1 MEEYKSCHQ
10 ILRDLKYCDTEFPRA
25 AIEAARQ
32 HRDDIIPGLIA
43 EIHDATKAS
52 ESNERVSTWGHIAGL
67 CLLSEFEAKEAFPAI
82 LISMTSAKAD
92 ELWGDFITEDLPQV
106 AARLADGPNQ
116 FALAIDNP
124 DVYEYVRGSLVEAV
138 FAMVCEAR
146 ISRET
151 AVQFLRDRLVAAI
164 RSKDVHVA
172 TKAVEMLGQ
181 LYASE
186 AHFEVKTA
194 ERCNLVDSSWIGEG
208 YFDEQLAR
216 GPAAFEEGKQRYR
229 HSDAKITTDNL
240 ANLPWFKQKRKGP
253 NTVIGALK
261 EIREPFTTFP
271 ADAVRWARKH
281 REEITPHLIQ
291 LIENVPEYAARRA
304 AASNLPESH
313 GHIIALYLLTEF
325 AVKEI
330 LPTLLSILNHSD
342 AKVVGSF
349 HDVIDQDM
357 AQILGRLAD
366 EPDQLSPLIFNMDAD
381 QALRRDATDAI
392 IWMVTEGKLSRDAA
406 ISRLLDWLNASRR
419 NHDTILT
426 TWIAGSLMDLGASD
440 ACQLLTEACEEGEM
454 EEMWICTEEIQ
465 DALSRG
471 DDTFL
476 QTLDDHRADRIE
488 HTVVELN
495 DWDWDG
501 SRAASSELW
510 GDEED
515 ADDLDDGDEDYLSD
529 SEDFRRMWLQAHDQM
544 SPLLPLNQPSEK
556 DRHFGPEV
564 TAPIRFEGP
573 KVGRNDPCPCGS
585 GKKYKKCCAK
595 AGD

>member
-1 MEEYKSCHQ
+1 MSCHQ

-32 HRDDIIPGLIA
+32 HRDEIIPGLIA

-52 ESNERVSTWGHIAGL
+52 ERNEPVSTWAHIAGL
-67 CLLSEFEAKEAFPAI
+67 CLLSEFEAKEAWPAI
-82 LISMTSAKAD
+82 LISMSSENAS
-92 ELWGDFITEDLPQV
+92 ELWGDFVTEDLPQV
-106 AARLADGPNQ
+106 AARLADSPDQ

-124 DVYEYVRGSLVEAV
+124 DVYEFVRGSLVEAV
-138 FAMVCEAR
+138 FRMVCEER

-151 AVQFLRDRLVAAI
+151 AVQFLRDRLVAAVQ
-164 RSKDVHVA
+164 SEDTHVA
-172 TKAVEMLGQ
+172 TRAVEMLGQ
-181 LYASE
+181 LYAKE
-186 AHFEVKTA
+186 AHDQVKAA
-194 ERCNLVDSSWIGEG
+194 ERCDLVDCSWIGEG
-208 YFDEQLAR
+208 YFDKQLAS
-216 GPAAFEEGKQRYR
+216 GPAALEEGRQRYR
-229 HSDAKITTDNL
+229 YRDAKTATDDL
-240 ANLPWFKQKRKGP
+240 ATLPWFHQKRKEP
-253 NTVIGALK
+253 KTVAEAVK

-281 REEITPHLIQ
+281 REEITSHLIQ
-291 LIENVPEYAARRA
+291 LIENVPEYAKRRA
-304 AASNLPESH
+304 ADSDLPERH

-330 LPTLLSILNHSD
+330 LPTLLCILNHSD
-342 AKVVGSF
+342 KEVVGSF

-366 EPDQLSPLIFNMDAD
+366 DPNQLSTLIFNMDAD
-381 QALRRDATDAI
+381 PVLRRDATDAI
-392 IWMVTEGKLSRDAA
+392 IWMVTEGKLNRDAA
-406 ISRLLDWLNASRR
+406 ISLLLDWLNASCR

-426 TWIAGSLMDLGASD
+426 TCIAGSLIDLGASD
-440 ACQLLTEACEEGEM
+440 ACQLLTEACDEGEM
-454 EEMWICTEEIQ
+454 EEMWICTEEIE

-488 HTVVELN
+488 HTVVELV

-501 SRAASSELW
+501 ARAATSNLW

-515 ADDLDDGDEDYLSD
+515 ADDLDDWDEDDLSD
-529 SEDFRRMWLQAHDQM
+529 GEDFRRMWLQARDQ
-544 SPLLPLNQPSEK
+544 SLPLPPLNQPSEK
-556 DRHFGPEV
+556 GRHFGPEV
-564 TAPIRFEGP
+564 IAPIRLEGP